1 MTLTILLLIG
11 LGSVLV
17 WTLLQDSDPKS
28 ADFNAPDE
36 AEELV

>member
-11 LGSVLV
+11 LGSVLA
-17 WTLLQDSDPKS
+17 WTLLQDSDSKS
-28 ADFNAPDE
+28 TDINAADE